1 MSKPITRDQI
11 NAINAKMSNGFRL
24 DARHYVLFGK
34 KQAVKAI
41 KLDNSTTLTAT
52 LTWMDSYE
60 RKATTYGQTIN
71 VTNGLHHIALNL
83 SVWHHKDGEQV
94 ATSHGL
100 GQWIDVG
107 PDAKRCNFSDIQ
119 KITANYDE
127 ATILALYDA
136 KQHVPG
142 ILYA

>member
-1 MSKPITRDQI
+1 MPKSITRDQI

-24 DARHYVLFGK
+24 DARHYVLWGE

-41 KLDNSTTLTAT
+41 QLDDNTTLTAT
-52 LTWMDSYE
+52 LAWRDSYE
-60 RKATTYGQTIN
+60 SKATTYGKTIN
-71 VTNGLHHIALNL
+71 VPNGLHHIALNL

-119 KITANYDE
+119 KLTANYDD
-127 ATILALYDA
+127 AAILALYDA
-136 KQHVPG
+136 KQHAPG

>member
-1 MSKPITRDQI
+1 MSKSITRDQI

-24 DARHYVLFGK
+24 DAKHYVMWAE

-41 KLDNSTTLTAT
+41 QIDDNTTLTAT
-52 LTWMDSYE
+52 LAWRDSYE
-60 RKATTYGQTIN
+60 SKTTVYRQTIN
-71 VTNGLHHIALNL
+71 VPNGLHHITLHLA
-83 SVWHHKDGEQV
+83 VWHHKDGGQV

-119 KITANYDE
+119 KITANYDD

>member
-11 NAINAKMSNGFRL
+11 NAIDAKMSNGFRL
-24 DARHYVLFGK
+24 DVRHYLIWNQ
-34 KQAVKAI
+34 KQAVKDI
-41 KLDNSTTLTAT
+41 QLDDNTTLAAT

-60 RKATTYGQTIN
+60 RKTTTYGQTIN
-71 VTNGLHHIALNL
+71 VRNGLHHIALHL
-83 SVWHHKDGEQV
+83 AVWHNKGVGPV

-119 KITANYDE
+119 KITANYDD
-127 ATILALYDA
+127 AAILALYDA
-136 KQHVPG
+136 IRHKADVPH
-142 ILYA
+142 A

>member
-1 MSKPITRDQI
+1 MSKSITREQI

-24 DARHYVLFGK
+24 DVRHYLLWSQ

-41 KLDNSTTLTAT
+41 QLNDNTTLAAT

-71 VTNGLHHIALNL
+71 VPNGLHHIALHL
-83 SVWHHKDGEQV
+83 AVWHHKDGGQV

-107 PDAKRCNFSDIQ
+107 PDAKRCNFSNIQ
-119 KITANYDE
+119 QLTANYDD
-127 ATILALYDA
+127 ATILALYDD